1 MIQTFNEFMDGGKS
15 HRHTA
20 GIAILFDGK
29 ILLVHPK
36 NGSWVRPIMGIP
48 KGKIED
54 GENPMAAAIRETREE
69 TGISIE
75 PAQLE
80 LAPQT
85 VEVHDKSGNYR
96 NTIYYY
102 VCRISNL
109 AQIGLDSLSVPKS
122 QLQTEEVD
130 WAGFVTVQEAYGK
143 IVQAQRIILD
153 RIS

>member
-1 MIQTFNEFMDGGKS
+1 MIQTFNEFMETNKS
-15 HRHTA
+15 GRDTA
-20 GIAILFDGK
+20 GIAIVFDGK

-36 NGSWVRPIMGIP
+36 NGSWVKPIMGIP

-54 GENPMAAAIRETREE
+54 GENLMAAAIRETKEE
-69 TGISIE
+69 TGIVIE

-85 VEVHDKSGNYR
+85 VDVHDKNGNYR

-102 VCRISNL
+102 ICRISNL

-130 WAGFVTVQEAYGK
+130 WAGFISIKEAYGK
-143 IVQAQRIILD
+143 IASAQRIILD
-153 RIS
+153 RVS